1 MYHYSQSG
9 RQKPRLFDRVRQ
21 IIQTLHYSPRTEKTY
36 IGWIKRFIFF
46 HGKRHPIEMGE
57 KEINEFLSFL
67 AIKKNVTASTQN
79 QALCAIVFL
88 YRHVL
93 NRDIGL
99 LDGLIRAKRPG
110 RLPVVL
116 TKAEVRK
123 LINHLSGVK
132 KMIVM
137 IMYGSGLRLMECL

>member
-1 MYHYSQSG
+1 MHHYSQSKS
-9 RQKPRLFDRVRQ
+9 RKPKLFDQVRHK
-21 IIQTLHYSPRTEKTY
+21 IQALHYSPRTGKTY

-46 HGKRHPIEMGE
+46 QGKRHPIEMGE

-67 AIKKNVTASTQN
+67 AIKKKVTASTQN

-99 LDGLIRAKRPG
+99 
-110 RLPVVL
+110 
-116 TKAEVRK
+116 
-123 LINHLSGVK
+123 
-132 KMIVM
+132 
-137 IMYGSGLRLMECL
+137 